1 MKNAKSLYILPVCLT
16 LCAFASEEVRA
27 DNTLTDNPVTN
38 MVKGVVGATGK
49 VVKGT
54 AKGAEILVKDA
65 VKGTEVVVKGAAKG
79 GEIVVKDAAKGGE
92 AVLKGG
98 EAVVKGAGGV
108 ADKGGEAVVKGGEAV
123 IKGTGAVV
131 KGTVHGAEAAAS
143 ATGKAVGHAMGGS
156 DSQAPGKSAT
166 EKLSTAPA
174 TPAAP
179 LTNLIG
185 STLAVTIDGVGNI
198 IDDTGR
204 LVGRVNKDTT
214 TLPKGSLS
222 MSGRMMTVSV
232 NSAGQMV
239 DSTGNFVGH
248 ILGAEPLRADPSTS
262 LAGSSGTAGNMA
274 ATETAAP
281 QPSSSWTDED
291 ALKDAAPKLHGPIDK

>member
-108 ADKGGEAVVKGGEAV
+108 AVKGGEAV

-156 DSQAPGKSAT
+156 DSQVPGKSAT

-185 STLAVTIDGVGNI
+185 SSLAVTIDGVGNI

-239 DSTGNFVGH
+239 DSTGNFIGH
-248 ILGAEPLRADPSTS
+248 ILGAEPMRADPSTS
-262 LAGSSGTAGNMA
+262 LAGSSSTAGNMA
-274 ATETAAP
+274 VTETAAP

>member
-1 MKNAKSLYILPVCLT
+1 MKNAKSLYILPVSLA
-16 LCAFASEEVRA
+16 LFAFASAEVRA
-27 DNTLTDNPVTN
+27 DNSLTDNPVTN

-92 AVLKGG
+92 AVFKGG

-108 ADKGGEAVVKGGEAV
+108 AVKGGEAV

-131 KGTVHGAEAAAS
+131 KGTVHGAEAAAA

-166 EKLSTAPA
+166 EKLSTTPA

-248 ILGAEPLRADPSTS
+248 ILGAEPMRADPSTS
-262 LAGSSGTAGNMA
+262 LAGSTGTAGNSAM
-274 ATETAAP
+274 TETAAP

>member
-1 MKNAKSLYILPVCLT
+1 MKNAKDLYVLPVCLALFT
-16 LCAFASEEVRA
+16 LWAEEVRA

-108 ADKGGEAVVKGGEAV
+108 AVKGGEAVVKGGEAV

-156 DSQAPGKSAT
+156 DTPAKGKAST

-222 MSGRMMTVSV
+222 MAGRMMTVSV

-248 ILGAEPLRADPSTS
+248 ILGAEPMRADPSTS
-262 LAGSSGTAGNMA
+262 LAGSTAGSTA
-274 ATETAAP
+274 ATEASAP